1 MDVSTQELEQLRH
14 FKIAFDLH
22 QELSSTFV
30 TMAPRAAGGLLLRSM
45 LRKTLELLS
54 QLVESEES
62 SLFWLDASGM
72 VTESILARGIVIRE
86 QRESVVGQ
94 VLEHGLAGWVYRERQ
109 MGVIEDT
116 DCDPRWL
123 QLAYQPYETRSVV
136 CLPLIRGNRLLAI
149 ATLMHSQPHHF
160 MPDKIAILDLIGH
173 QFALVLDQ
181 MRFFLEA
188 EARGMALK
196 EGDPP
201 ADLHR
206 ASLGNLAQV
215 GVFMVDEQ
223 GRFVYADP
231 QIAEL
236 FGYSLPELVALE
248 SLSACV
254 TQEDY
259 NRLAQTLHDC
269 FYGKQP
275 KMNLVY
281 KGLAKHSRQVSL
293 EMQIRKTKLYG
304 QYLMVGTLC
313 ALDRP

>member
-1 MDVSTQELEQLRH
+1 MDVSSQELEELRRL
-14 FKIAFDLH
+14 KVAFELH

-30 TMAPRAAGGLLLRSM
+30 TMAPRSAGGLLLRSM

-54 QLVESEES
+54 QLVVSEES

-94 VLEHGLAGWVYRERQ
+94 VLEHGLAGWVYRERK
-109 MGVIEDT
+109 MGVIQDT
-116 DCDPRWL
+116 DRDPRWL
-123 QLAYQPYETRSVV
+123 QLPYQPYETRSVV
-136 CLPLIRGNRLLAI
+136 CVPLIRGNRLLAI
-149 ATLMHSQPHHF
+149 ATLMHSQPGHF
-160 MPDKIAILDLIGH
+160 EASLIETLEVTSQ

-188 EARGMALK
+188 ETRSHTMVREGEESTMAA
-196 EGDPP
+196 P
-201 ADLHR
+201 
-206 ASLGNLAQV
+206 SLAQV

-248 SLSACV
+248 SLTACV
-254 TQEDY
+254 TQQDY
-259 NRLAQTLHDC
+259 ESLAQALYDC
-269 FYGKQP
+269 FYGKQA
-275 KMNLVY
+275 KVSLIY
-281 KGLAKHSRQVSL
+281 KGLAKHSRQIQV

-313 ALDRP
+313 SLERK